1 LLEQIRRL
9 YAYDAWAVARI
20 TASLNAAPQESRKA
34 LDLLAHLLVSEQ
46 IWLLRLQGQNTSEIN
61 KSPEYSRAEC
71 ESLAVEM
78 RRAYT
83 DFLAAVRE
91 EELDAPV
98 TYRNFKGDEYHT
110 PLRDILLHVANH
122 GTYHRGQIAL
132 TLRAEGLTPV
142 DTDFITFVRE
152 NNLLN

>member
-1 LLEQIRRL
+1 MLAQIRRL

-20 TASLNAAPQESRKA
+20 LASLNAAPRASRKA

-46 IWLLRLQGQNTSEIN
+46 IWLLRLRGRDTSLIN
-61 KSPEYSRAEC
+61 KSPELSHAAC
-71 ESLAVEM
+71 ESLADEM
-78 RRAYT
+78 RRAYA
-83 DFLAAVRE
+83 DFLGSVSE
-91 EELDAPV
+91 EDLDAPV
-98 TYRNFKGDEYHT
+98 TYKNFKGDEYHT

-142 DTDFITFVRE
+142 DTDFITFVRT
-152 NNLLN
+152 NNL